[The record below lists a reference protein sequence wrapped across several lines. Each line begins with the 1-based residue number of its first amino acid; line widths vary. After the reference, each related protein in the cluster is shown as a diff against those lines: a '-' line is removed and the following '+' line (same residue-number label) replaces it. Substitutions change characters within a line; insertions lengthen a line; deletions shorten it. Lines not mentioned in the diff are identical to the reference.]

1 MVRAGFSVLSVDH
14 ENNGAVVPLVLDL
27 TSNSGVKVLGDIW
40 SSPHVAAVHL
50 GLPCKTASLAQE
62 QPVAKN
68 LVLQGTPD
76 SPPLQSASKPL
87 GLVGLNP
94 FHQAKVDSATKL
106 SAWAIQR
113 LVFCVRRN
121 IAFSIEK
128 TQLTTDFGQLGPS
141 FCSTLTRGCRGV
153 QQLEENCFPCVSP
166 WVVEVQKHSLAGNK
180 RNFRFTCSNLPRRP

>member
-87 GLVGLNP
+87 GLVGLTVQPNSLP
-94 FHQAKVDSATKL
+94 GQYKDWSFVCV
-106 SAWAIQR
+106 AI
-113 LVFCVRRN
+113 L
-121 IAFSIEK
+121 
-128 TQLTTDFGQLGPS
+128 P
-141 FCSTLTRGCRGV
+141 
-153 QQLEENCFPCVSP
+153 
-166 WVVEVQKHSLAGNK
+166 LA
-180 RNFRFTCSNLPRRP
+180 

>member
-50 GLPCKTASLAQE
+50 ELPCKTASLAQE

-68 LVLQGTPD
+68 LVLQGTPN

-94 FHQAKVDSATKL
+94 
-106 SAWAIQR
+106 
-113 LVFCVRRN
+113 VR
-121 IAFSIEK
+121 
-128 TQLTTDFGQLGPS
+128 
-141 FCSTLTRGCRGV
+141 
-153 QQLEENCFPCVSP
+153 
-166 WVVEVQKHSLAGNK
+166 
-180 RNFRFTCSNLPRRP
+180 